1 MKSITVHGL
10 DDQVYERLKKRAA
23 AEGRSLNRTAK
34 AILGEAVGLGP
45 TVTDHR
51 QDFLDLFGTW
61 SQRDLQEFQQATAD
75 LRRVDTTDWQ

>member
-10 DDQVYERLKKRAA
+10 DDQVYERLRKRAA

-51 QDFLDLFGTW
+51 QDFLDLFGIW
-61 SQRDLQEFQQATAD
+61 SPEDLQEFRQATAD
-75 LRRVDTTDWQ
+75 LRRIHPGDQR